1 MSPPRRIAAWARAA
15 GAALAACAAAAP
27 SATGEIMNAKDLLA
41 LARPPADRRIPYG
54 DLPQTF
60 GDLRVPTGAGPHPVV
75 LLVHG
80 GCWLAEYDLE
90 HLSSL
95 AAAFTAAGFATWS
108 VEYRR
113 LGDVGGGWPGTFED
127 VARAADAL
135 RALAADHRLDLSRAV
150 AVGHS
155 AGGHL
160 ALWLA
165 GRHRLP
171 AGSPLRGADPLALR
185 GVVSLAGI
193 ADLAAA
199 SSRRVCGDAAARLLG
214 DAVGEAAER
223 NAQASPSA
231 LLPLG
236 VPQRLVS
243 GRADRVVPLDLVEA
257 YERAAAA
264 AGDDVRLT
272 VLEGCGHYEL
282 VNPASAAWP
291 TVLGAVRELA
301 GPPAAAR

>member
-1 MSPPRRIAAWARAA
+1 MKAQ
-15 GAALAACAAAAP
+15 
-27 SATGEIMNAKDLLA
+27 DLLA
-41 LARPPADRRIPYG
+41 LPRPPADRRIPYG
-54 DLPQTF
+54 EHPQQF
-60 GDLRVPTGAGPHPVV
+60 GDLRVPPGNGPHPVV

-95 AAAFTAAGFATWS
+95 AAAFTAAGYATWS

-113 LGDVGGGWPGTFED
+113 LGDDGGGWPGTFED
-127 VARAADAL
+127 AARAADAL
-135 RALAADHRLDLSRAV
+135 RALAADHPVDLSRVV

-171 AGSPLRGADPLALR
+171 SSSPLRGGAPLALR

-193 ADLAAA
+193 ADLGAAA
-199 SSRRVCGDAAARLLG
+199 SRRVCGDAPARLLG
-214 DAVGEAAER
+214 DSTGEAPAR
-223 NAQASPSA
+223 IVLGSPSA
-231 LLPLG
+231 LVPLG

-243 GRADRVVPLDLVEA
+243 GREDRIVPLDIVEA
-257 YERAAAA
+257 YARTAAT
-264 AGDDVRLT
+264 AGDDVTVT
-272 VLEGCGHYEL
+272 VLEGCGHFEL
-282 VNPASAAWP
+282 VDPASGAWP
-291 TVLGAVRELA
+291 AVLGAVRGLV
-301 GPPAAAR
+301 GPAASAP